1 MQTTNQVRFDS
12 DLVRWGLHLL
22 DGGGSLFPPSSGNNT
37 ASQTSN
43 PSYESSTTSNY
54 YNYANEGAT
63 GRESEDPGYGTAGVY
78 QDSGLSNHFQSL
90 GVEEED
96 TMAPRRAGTPDY
108 EEYQHGSDD
117 EFNLAIALSKS
128 ELAYDREVRRRLV
141 GTFTLD
147 HSPKVNTA
155 FPTIDQEKV
164 GHRELKNRLRQFGL
178 KERQIMG
185 DGNCQ
190 FRAVSDQLFRSQDY
204 HKYVR
209 KCVIDQLNAKPDLYR
224 NFVPGDYNEYV
235 KKMAKLAEWGDHVTI
250 QAAADCFGVTIF
262 IMTSYMDGSGCHKI
276 LPRPQD
282 GVHISERALFLIYW
296 SEVHYNSLDL
306 EGAEPRHYLTSVR
319 KKKHWLLKSI
329 F

>member
-1 MQTTNQVRFDS
+1 MFLFKNITLNSTCDAVDS

-54 YNYANEGAT
+54 YNYANEGLEPNSMARSPRQSVTSDEVIAHVLQEELSSLAAAEEGAQSSAGLVDNSSKSTVLSQDWVPKWGSDSAGCSAGAT

-147 HSPKVNTA
+147 VSFVILKLLC
-155 FPTIDQEKV
+155 FEKNYGV
-164 GHRELKNRLRQFGL
+164 
-178 KERQIMG
+178 
-185 DGNCQ
+185 
-190 FRAVSDQLFRSQDY
+190 DQL
-204 HKYVR
+204 
-209 KCVIDQLNAKPDLYR
+209 
-224 NFVPGDYNEYV
+224 
-235 KKMAKLAEWGDHVTI
+235 
-250 QAAADCFGVTIF
+250 
-262 IMTSYMDGSGCHKI
+262 
-276 LPRPQD
+276 
-282 GVHISERALFLIYW
+282 RAL
-296 SEVHYNSLDL
+296 
-306 EGAEPRHYLTSVR
+306 
-319 KKKHWLLKSI
+319 
-329 F
+329 